1 MEDLEERLNR
11 LETKIDVLISLCGQA
26 QRMMNSSLQSQEV
39 DTQYP
44 QETKVKRD
52 SSYQLAVL
60 RNLTTK
66 QHATLQLLV
75 EGRSNAE
82 ISNRLKV
89 GENTV
94 KVHVKA
100 LCGKLGLKN
109 RSQTALKGHEMINAV
124 TDEEYIAASGGL
136 PRNWAST
143 LSDTEDDK
151 YHHLYARR

>member
-1 MEDLEERLNR
+1 MEDLRERLNR
-11 LETKIDVLISLCGQA
+11 IETKVDVLISLCGQA
-26 QRMMNSSLQSQEV
+26 QRMMTSSLQSQEV
-39 DTQYP
+39 DTPYLH
-44 QETKVKRD
+44 ERKKD

>member
-1 MEDLEERLNR
+1 MEDLRGRLERI
-11 LETKIDVLISLCGQA
+11 ETKIDVLISLCGQA
-26 QRMMNSSLQSQEV
+26 QRLASSALQEV
-39 DTQYP
+39 DTRYQP
-44 QETKVKRD
+44 KITTD

-75 EGRSNAE
+75 EGRPNAE
-82 ISNRLKV
+82 ISERLKV

-109 RSQTALKGHEMINAV
+109 RSQVAMKGHEMINAV
-124 TDEEYIAASGGL
+124 TDEEYQVVSGGL

-143 LSDTEDDK
+143 LSDTDDDK
-151 YHHLYARR
+151 YYHLYARR